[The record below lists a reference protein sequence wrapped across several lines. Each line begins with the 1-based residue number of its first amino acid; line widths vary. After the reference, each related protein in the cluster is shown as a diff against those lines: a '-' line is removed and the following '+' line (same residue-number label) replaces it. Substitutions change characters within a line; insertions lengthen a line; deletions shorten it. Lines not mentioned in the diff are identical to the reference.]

1 MAGPTTEPAERV
13 MVRRALVV
21 GGLAVPVALAA
32 GFAVDGGPG
41 AWSAVLGVVL
51 VVANFAAHGLSLAWA
66 ATVSIPVLQ
75 VVALGGFAVRMA
87 VFVGALFLLDSQAFF
102 RPAVF
107 GVAAVTSVVGL
118 LVYEARLA
126 ARGLGAELRIPP
138 DPAAAAA
145 AEELR
150 IRERARP

>member
-1 MAGPTTEPAERV
+1 
-13 MVRRALVV
+13 MVRRALVA
-21 GGLAVPVALAA
+21 GGLVAPVAMAA
-32 GFAVDGGPG
+32 GFGVDGSPG
-41 AWSAVLGVVL
+41 AWSALLGVAL

-87 VFVGALFLLDSQAFF
+87 VFVGALFLLDRQAFF

-107 GVAAVTSVVGL
+107 GVAAVVSILAL
-118 LVYEARLA
+118 LVYEAKLA

-138 DPAAAAA
+138 DPAAASA

-150 IRERARP
+150 IREGA

>member
-1 MAGPTTEPAERV
+1 
-13 MVRRALVV
+13 MVRRALVA

-41 AWSAVLGVVL
+41 AWSATLGVVL

-66 ATVSIPVLQ
+66 ATVSIPLLQ

-126 ARGLGAELRIPP
+126 ARGLGAGLRIPP

-150 IRERARP
+150 AREAAR